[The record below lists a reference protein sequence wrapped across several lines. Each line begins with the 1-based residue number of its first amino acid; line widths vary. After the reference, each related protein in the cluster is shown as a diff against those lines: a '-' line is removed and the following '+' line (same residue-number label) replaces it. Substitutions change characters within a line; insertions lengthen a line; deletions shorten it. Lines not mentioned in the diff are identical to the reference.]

1 MSPRSWEASLRQIAE
16 KPERVAIVGGGHELC
31 GDDAA
36 GLLVSRHL
44 ASGPTALVI
53 EAGPAPENVGFAL
66 RKFAPE
72 AILLVDAAILGLAPG
87 SIVCLE
93 AAGLA
98 GVSASSHTL
107 PLDVVAAF
115 WKSEF
120 SCDVF
125 LFGIQPTT
133 TEFGAPLSSPVV
145 AAARVL
151 ASTIS
156 ATLALPFVEIRSFP
170 PRSVRAS
177 RKSQVQTSLG

>member
-16 KPERVAIVGGGHELC
+16 KPERVAIVGVGHELC

-98 GVSASSHTL
+98 GVSASS
-107 PLDVVAAF
+107 
-115 WKSEF
+115 
-120 SCDVF
+120 
-125 LFGIQPTT
+125 
-133 TEFGAPLSSPVV
+133 PVV